1 MLGGEMKRKA
11 IKKVISV
18 LLPMLTL
25 LILSSCNNGVDND
38 LANAAIS
45 NIRSVVEAAGLKAE
59 GYSTA
64 DTFGYQGSPIYIE
77 GTEKFV
83 DVYVDFEKDYV
94 EKTPVL
100 RYNPKL
106 KEVEKKIF
114 LGFSKKK
121 VYRLEME
128 YVSGDDNYDRLDE
141 AYNKLLQSGSLIS
154 TFLSDDAI
162 RKLYIKNSIELKFFN
177 SRYSL
182 VPKEEYSGNPETY
195 LEEQEKRES
204 IIKTDVKELTPLI
217 EDLDPSRVNNLD
229 EETLVRDRDL
239 LLKRV
244 ADNRSTFRIDIDIDI
259 KEVRKQ
265 NLQVT
270 NEDIENWTDSDFQY
284 LLTQILQVDK
294 LPRNTEVGF
303 SISYEDK
310 NQLNAYRS
318 FNFKK
323 Q

>member
-1 MLGGEMKRKA
+1 MKRKA

-141 AYNKLLQSGSLIS
+141 AYNKLVQSGSLIS

-162 RKLYIKNSIELKFFN
+162 RKLYIKKSVELDSFD
-177 SRYSL
+177 SYYSL
-182 VPKEEYSGNPETY
+182 VPKKEYSGNPETY

-204 IIKTDVKELTPLI
+204 ILKTDVKELTPLI
-217 EDLDPSRVNNLD
+217 EDLDPSRVNNLY

>member
-1 MLGGEMKRKA
+1 MKRKA

-38 LANAAIS
+38 LANTAIS

-141 AYNKLLQSGSLIS
+141 AYNKIVQSDSLIS

-162 RKLYIKNSIELKFFN
+162 RKLYIKNSVELDSFD
-177 SRYSL
+177 SYYSL
-182 VPKEEYSGNPETY
+182 VPKKEYSGNPETY

-204 IIKTDVKELTPLI
+204 ILKTDVKELTPLI
-217 EDLDPSRVNNLD
+217 EGLDPTRVNNLD
-229 EETLVRDRDL
+229 EETLVRNRDL

-244 ADNRSTFRIDIDIDI
+244 ADNRSTFSIRIRIDL
-259 KEVRKQ
+259 EQVRRQ

-284 LLTQILQVDK
+284 LLAQILQVDK